1 MYSNEKSRA
10 VLWDVV
16 RFGALSIRSTEDGCW
31 GLSKDYLEHAER
43 IGATGNLPRMTGQ
56 LVEELSLSLRVPVP
70 VVIPAVLAGISS
82 GVHLQYVVQ
91 CPGHEPMTPALHGLS
106 ILKSAEGKSELIDA
120 LKQPYVK
127 VMDALRRDQSD
138 ATRYEAKLAVW
149 NEQVKAKKQEIRQ
162 NVKSPEKITALTDEL
177 DILFQSKPQSK
188 QLATNLVVMNVTKEA
203 LQFGMF
209 QEGPATTLAHDEAS
223 WFFKKFQNNFDP
235 ITQGYDGKA
244 FTVRRRSSQSYSV
257 DWQSLCLN
265 LGIQTGRMD
274 RLINTRGLELV
285 ESGQMPRMLIGMA
298 DESAQIRVGEKAIS
312 SDGRSW
318 YFDGMYRLAEAY
330 AMELKAST
338 INRKTLM
345 FDDQAQQ
352 QWIATRDWLIIAAS
366 ERGLLW
372 RIPEFALRCAQHIA
386 RVAANLHAHERY
398 TGNLISLETLRQ
410 AILAVRDCA
419 DSYHMLFGR
428 VHLEENQRDAIP
440 ILSFMVHCYNKP
452 TQYQSQFVFDVQFLC
467 RRTWGGQQ
475 VRKLDRLMAALT
487 SLADAGILEWSSHMY
502 NGHPVSVQLTRDFR
516 TQFDAAHPKLFRPY
530 WGP

>member
-56 LVEELSLSLRVPVP
+56 LVEELSLSLRVPV
-70 VVIPAVLAGISS
+70 
-82 GVHLQYVVQ
+82 
-91 CPGHEPMTPALHGLS
+91 
-106 ILKSAEGKSELIDA
+106 
-120 LKQPYVK
+120 
-127 VMDALRRDQSD
+127 
-138 ATRYEAKLAVW
+138 
-149 NEQVKAKKQEIRQ
+149 
-162 NVKSPEKITALTDEL
+162 
-177 DILFQSKPQSK
+177 
-188 QLATNLVVMNVTKEA
+188 
-203 LQFGMF
+203 
-209 QEGPATTLAHDEAS
+209 
-223 WFFKKFQNNFDP
+223 
-235 ITQGYDGKA
+235 
-244 FTVRRRSSQSYSV
+244 
-257 DWQSLCLN
+257 
-265 LGIQTGRMD
+265 
-274 RLINTRGLELV
+274 
-285 ESGQMPRMLIGMA
+285 
-298 DESAQIRVGEKAIS
+298 
-312 SDGRSW
+312 
-318 YFDGMYRLAEAY
+318 
-330 AMELKAST
+330 
-338 INRKTLM
+338 
-345 FDDQAQQ
+345 
-352 QWIATRDWLIIAAS
+352 ATRDWLIIAAS

-530 WGP
+530 